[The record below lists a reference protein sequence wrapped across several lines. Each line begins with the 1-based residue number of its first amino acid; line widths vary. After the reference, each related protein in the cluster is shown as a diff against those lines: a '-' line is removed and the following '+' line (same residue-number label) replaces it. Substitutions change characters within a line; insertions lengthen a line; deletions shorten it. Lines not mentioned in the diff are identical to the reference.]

1 MTLTTKTRLGKRKL
15 EIKEVRKENQ
25 KDTSKKHDRK
35 CLEFS
40 ERSTKDVL
48 LKQLRVLQDK
58 ISLLDEEKKAA
69 EENIDQLK
77 AENHKQ
83 NETNTCLEEQIINM
97 EEGIKEETQISVFM
111 EEEYSEEKEVQEKDN
126 NWKELD

>member
-40 ERSTKDVL
+40 ERSSKDVL

-58 ISLLDEEKKAA
+58 IIELDKEKKATD
-69 EENIDQLK
+69 EILDILK
-77 AENHKQ
+77 AENEMK
-83 NETNTCLEEQIINM
+83 NEANKSLEERIL
-97 EEGIKEETQISVFM
+97 
-111 EEEYSEEKEVQEKDN
+111 
-126 NWKELD
+126 ELG

>member
-25 KDTSKKHDRK
+25 KETSNKHDRK

-48 LKQLRVLQDK
+48 LKQLRVLQETIIELDK
-58 ISLLDEEKKAA
+58 EKK
-69 EENIDQLK
+69 
-77 AENHKQ
+77 KQ
-83 NETNTCLEEQIINM
+83 VKNL
-97 EEGIKEETQISVFM
+97 
-111 EEEYSEEKEVQEKDN
+111 
-126 NWKELD
+126 

>member
-1 MTLTTKTRLGKRKL
+1 MTTKTRLAKRKL
-15 EIKEVRKENQ
+15 EIKDVRKSNQ

-58 ISLLDEEKKAA
+58 ISMLDNEKK
-69 EENIDQLK
+69 QLK
-77 AENHKQ
+77 K
-83 NETNTCLEEQIINM
+83 I
-97 EEGIKEETQISVFM
+97 
-111 EEEYSEEKEVQEKDN
+111 
-126 NWKELD
+126 